1 MDTLVRETHRPGP
14 LPVHCKSA
22 AMEDQ
27 QTRKLVR
34 KLQQA
39 TEITARRPVK
49 EPSILTVD
57 PNNNALLSKT
67 DRSEQQVRQTAAET
81 KHPNINNNVLMSIK
95 QTESAT
101 KNHKTIY

>member
-1 MDTLVRETHRPGP
+1 MDTLVRETHRSGP
-14 LPVHCKSA
+14 VPVHCKSA
-22 AMEDQ
+22 KMEDQ
-27 QTRKLVR
+27 QTKKLVR

-39 TEITARRPVK
+39 TEKTARQPVK

-67 DRSEQQVRQTAAET
+67 DRTEQQVRQTAAAT